1 MCHACKDSARS
12 WLCTQALLRVCT
24 YCAQDIQNQR
34 AGQGGQDPQL
44 AVVPLVKG
52 LALMQLGDRQRAAE
66 EVAAAQQLLDSSTAA
81 AGQQQAA
88 GGGSRAQR
96 QFATCAGDVWTG
108 QQPCVGCLLV
118 EQSVSED
125 SQCRGRPL
133 CRLFQSTS
141 TVCWT

>member
-24 YCAQDIQNQR
+24 CCAQDIQNQR

-66 EVAAAQQLLDSSTAA
+66 EVAAAQQLLDSSK
-81 AGQQQAA
+81 QQAA
-88 GGGSRAQR
+88 AAEHSDSLQR
-96 QFATCAGDVWTG
+96 VQGMYG
-108 QQPCVGCLLV
+108 R
-118 EQSVSED
+118 VS
-125 SQCRGRPL
+125 SHVLG
-133 CRLFQSTS
+133 
-141 TVCWT
+141 VC